1 MLVEKTVKEFLD
13 ELASNSPAPGGGSV
27 AALCGALAAALC
39 SMVCRLTIGKKKYA
53 EVSEELQSVL
63 DKMEQYRMELTALID
78 EDTRAFNKVMESYR
92 LPKET
97 EGQAILRNE
106 EIQKAMIFAAEVPM
120 QVLKKS
126 SEIIELAKVV
136 TAKGNIN
143 SISDASVGCLLLQT
157 CGASALYNILIN
169 LKSIEDE
176 EYKSR
181 LQAEIETYS
190 KIIENQSNE
199 IRQIVHEKFTN

>member
-53 EVSEELQSVL
+53 DVSDELQNLL
-63 DKMEQYRMELTALID
+63 DKMEKYRIELTALID
-78 EDTRAFNKVMESYR
+78 EDTKAFNKVMEAYR
-92 LPKET
+92 LPKES
-97 EGQAILRNE
+97 EDEIKIRNA
-106 EIQKAMIFAAEVPM
+106 EIQTASKYAAEVPM

-126 SEIIELAKVV
+126 SEIIELAKIV
-136 TAKGNIN
+136 ALKGNIN

-176 EYKSR
+176 EFRNR
-181 LQAEIETYS
+181 LQNEIEICS
-190 KIIENQSNE
+190 KTIENQSNE
-199 IRQIVHEKFTN
+199 IRQIVHEKFVN